1 MGSARQEPVQESR
14 VPVVVL
20 FLFLFWEVGEC
31 LGFFLSPHLG
41 FSRTIV
47 LGKGGGF
54 LVVLFNFKSCLRA
67 CQPRN

>member
-1 MGSARQEPVQESR
+1 MGSARQGPMQESR
-14 VPVVVL
+14 PPAVLL

-31 LGFFLSPHLG
+31 LGIFLSPHLG

-54 LVVLFNFKSCLRA
+54 FVVLFNFKTVV
-67 CQPRN
+67 